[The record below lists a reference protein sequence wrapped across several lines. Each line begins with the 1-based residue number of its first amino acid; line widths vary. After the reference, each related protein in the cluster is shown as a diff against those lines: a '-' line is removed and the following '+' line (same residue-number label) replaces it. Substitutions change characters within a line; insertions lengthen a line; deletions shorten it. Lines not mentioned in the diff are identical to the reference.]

1 MRAVSRLSG
10 TLALSPSDL
19 VLTILNRTCT
29 QCETFQCIPHAQP
42 TSSGGLSKGGLA
54 GAVVGALLFMVAIGV
69 LALWYRRRLLV
80 KAEQETSLTPKA
92 KDVPARAEDVLNRPD
107 PNEKPDAVVTP
118 TPNNN
123 PAGAQSTLT
132 YGSYDTNVVMGQ
144 AICSPSQI
152 LSTVHNPFDDAQS
165 IQTTGTHGSNVI
177 QIALVPPVDPPS
189 TPSSPSLLPN
199 RPERSP
205 DLNLEHLSVS
215 QSDLRSDTASNLTT
229 NTHRHS
235 YLTSASTGSDFL
247 NEVPMIITP
256 VRSQVRQVLG
266 VVKAEVIRA
275 PQSPGQQSSL
285 RTSASSRP
293 PVRSPLANTS
303 FGPADVLKEE
313 EQEVVVNG
321 GNPFTDEHTPHLS
334 PDVSSTFGVHGS
346 TASTISDWTPT
357 APSQP
362 WNDRPTSVN
371 TQADSIIADI
381 GSATRVNVGLLTPTT
396 ATPMTADTSTSL
408 HRMASA
414 RLVSPPTNGNKAVG
428 TLEQQ
433 QQRAFSRFQD
443 SYRDSSGSN
452 LSAASAGEDSI
463 LESFPFVPPSPIS
476 GIPARSPRSPTDV
489 APPRPEQEQVEDPT
503 LPPPPDRK
511 ALGMSTGSQI
521 STLSA
526 GLGSFPFQIDSSE
539 QRSSTSSNLPPG
551 RQRAS
556 LDTLALTADLSSYPL
571 GFDKELQENYP
582 LRKM

>member
-1 MRAVSRLSG
+1 
-10 TLALSPSDL
+10 
-19 VLTILNRTCT
+19 
-29 QCETFQCIPHAQP
+29 
-42 TSSGGLSKGGLA
+42 
-54 GAVVGALLFMVAIGV
+54 MVAVCV
-69 LALWYRRRLLV
+69 LALWYRRRLLAKAKRQSLAP
-80 KAEQETSLTPKA
+80 KAEDA
-92 KDVPARAEDVLNRPD
+92 PARAEDVLNRPD
-107 PNEKPDAVVTP
+107 PNEKPDSVVVVPNP
-118 TPNNN
+118 TNA
-123 PAGAQSTLT
+123 AGAKSTLT
-132 YGSYDTNVVMGQ
+132 YGSYETNVVMGQ

-152 LSTVHNPFDDAQS
+152 LSVVHNPFDDAQS

-177 QIALVPPVDPPS
+177 QIALVPPVNPPS
-189 TPSSPSLLPN
+189 TLSSPPSSPN
-199 RPERSP
+199 RPGRSP
-205 DLNLEHLSVS
+205 DLNLEHLSIS
-215 QSDLRSDTASNLTT
+215 QSDLRSDTTSNLTAEG
-229 NTHRHS
+229 NRRQS
-235 YLTSASTGSDFL
+235 YLTSASYGSDFL

-256 VRSQVRQVLG
+256 VRGQVRQVLG

-275 PQSPGQQSSL
+275 PLSPGQQSSL
-285 RTSASSRP
+285 RTSANARP

-303 FGPADVLKEE
+303 FGPGDVLKE
-313 EQEVVVNG
+313 EQEVVVVN
-321 GNPFTDEHTPHLS
+321 GNPFNDENTPHMS

-346 TASTISDWTPT
+346 TASTISDWTPS

-362 WNDRPTSVN
+362 WNDRPTSVT

-381 GSATRVNVGLLTPTT
+381 GSATRVNVGLITPMTMTTPTT
-396 ATPMTADTSTSL
+396 IETPTSL

-414 RLVSPPTNGNKAVG
+414 RLVPPPTNGNKPVG

-433 QQRAFSRFQD
+433 QQRAFSRFQE
-443 SYRDSSGSN
+443 SYRDSNGSA

-476 GIPARSPRSPTDV
+476 GIPSRSPRSPVDLPPPPPKSEGQDATDD
-489 APPRPEQEQVEDPT
+489 AA

-511 ALGMSTGSQI
+511 TLGMSTGSQI

-539 QRSSTSSNLPPG
+539 PRNSTSSNLPPG

>member
-1 MRAVSRLSG
+1 MAAVG
-10 TLALSPSDL
+10 
-19 VLTILNRTCT
+19 VILW
-29 QCETFQCIPHAQP
+29 
-42 TSSGGLSKGGLA
+42 
-54 GAVVGALLFMVAIGV
+54 
-69 LALWYRRRLLV
+69 WYRRRLLA
-80 KAEQETSLTPKA
+80 KAEQNDAPPVPPV

-107 PNEKPDAVVTP
+107 PNEKPDPPVVLP
-118 TPNNN
+118 SQNNS
-123 PAGAQSTLT
+123 PAARSTLT
-132 YGSYDTNVVMGQ
+132 YGSYDTNVIMGQ
-144 AICSPSQI
+144 AIGSPVPSQVASI
-152 LSTVHNPFDDAQS
+152 AHNPFDDTQS

-177 QIALVPPVDPPS
+177 QIALVPPVNPPS
-189 TPSSPSLLPN
+189 TLSNTSSSPN

-205 DLNLEHLSVS
+205 DLNLEHLTVS
-215 QSDLRSDTASNLTT
+215 QSDSGSNTPT
-229 NTHRHS
+229 SNVTGGNHRHS
-235 YLTSASTGSDFL
+235 YLTSASCGSDFL

-275 PQSPGQQSSL
+275 PSSPGQQSSL
-285 RTSASSRP
+285 RSSASSRP

-303 FGPADVLKEE
+303 FGPADILKE
-313 EQEVVVNG
+313 EQEVSANA
-321 GNPFTDEHTPHLS
+321 NPFGDEHTPHLS

-346 TASTISDWTPT
+346 NASTVSDWTPS
-357 APSQP
+357 APAQP
-362 WNDRPTSVN
+362 WNDRPASVD
-371 TQADSIIADI
+371 TQAGSIIADI
-381 GSATRVNVGLLTPTT
+381 GSATRVNVGLI
-396 ATPMTADTSTSL
+396 TPMSTPMSTDTTGSL

-414 RLVSPPTNGNKAVG
+414 RLVSPPTDENKTTG

-433 QQRAFSRFQD
+433 QQRAFTRFQEC
-443 SYRDSSGSN
+443 YRDSSGSV

-476 GIPARSPRSPTDV
+476 GIPTRGPRSPTDV
-489 APPRPEQEQVEDPT
+489 TPPPSKSEGQESVDDAA

-511 ALGMSTGSQI
+511 TLGMSTGSQL

-526 GLGSFPFQIDSSE
+526 GLGSFPFQIETSE
-539 QRSSTSSNLPPG
+539 RRDSTSSNPNQNPPG

>member
-1 MRAVSRLSG
+1 M
-10 TLALSPSDL
+10 
-19 VLTILNRTCT
+19 
-29 QCETFQCIPHAQP
+29 AQP
-42 TSSGGLSKGGLA
+42 APAPSGGVSKGALA
-54 GAVVGALLFMVAIGV
+54 GAVVGTILFVVAVGV
-69 LALWYRRRLLV
+69 ILWWYRRRLLA
-80 KAEQETSLTPKA
+80 KARQSDPPPTPQA

-107 PNEKPDAVVTP
+107 PNEKPDPPVVVPHQNTAV
-118 TPNNN
+118 
-123 PAGAQSTLT
+123 GAQSTLT
-132 YGSYDTNVVMGQ
+132 YGSYETNVIMGQ
-144 AICSPSQI
+144 AIGSPSHSHAASI
-152 LSTVHNPFDDAQS
+152 AHNPFDDTQS

-177 QIALVPPVDPPS
+177 QIALVPPVNPPS
-189 TPSSPSLLPN
+189 TVSSGPSSPN

-205 DLNLEHLSVS
+205 GLNLEHLSVS
-215 QSDLRSDTASNLTT
+215 QSDLRSSTSTGDLTDG
-229 NTHRHS
+229 NRRHS
-235 YLTSASTGSDFL
+235 HLTNASYGSDFL

-275 PQSPGQQSSL
+275 PSSPSQQSSL
-285 RTSASSRP
+285 RSSPASRP

-313 EQEVVVNG
+313 EQEVSVN
-321 GNPFTDEHTPHLS
+321 GNPFTDEHTPRLS
-334 PDVSSTFGVHGS
+334 PGVSSTFGVHGS
-346 TASTISDWTPT
+346 NASTISDWTPSV
-357 APSQP
+357 PSQP
-362 WNDRPTSVN
+362 WNDRPTSVG
-371 TQADSIIADI
+371 TQAGSIIADI
-381 GSATRVNVGLLTPTT
+381 GSATRVNVGLMTP
-396 ATPMTADTSTSL
+396 ATTSTTIDTPGSL

-414 RLVSPPTNGNKAVG
+414 RLVPPPTNGVKPVG

-433 QQRAFSRFQD
+433 QQRAFSRFQE
-443 SYRDSSGSN
+443 SYRDSSGSV

-476 GIPARSPRSPTDV
+476 GIPTRSPRSPIDVTPPSKSEGHELTDD
-489 APPRPEQEQVEDPT
+489 AT

-511 ALGMSTGSQI
+511 TLGMSTGSQI

-526 GLGSFPFQIDSSE
+526 GLGSFPFQIESPEPRD
-539 QRSSTSSNLPPG
+539 STSSSLPPG

>member
-1 MRAVSRLSG
+1 
-10 TLALSPSDL
+10 
-19 VLTILNRTCT
+19 
-29 QCETFQCIPHAQP
+29 
-42 TSSGGLSKGGLA
+42 
-54 GAVVGALLFMVAIGV
+54 MVATGV
-69 LALWYRRRLLV
+69 LVLWYRRRLLA
-80 KAEQETSLTPKA
+80 KAKQQSLPSVPKA
-92 KDVPARAEDVLNRPD
+92 GDAPARAEDVLNRPD
-107 PNEKPDAVVTP
+107 PNEKPDSVVVAP
-118 TPNNN
+118 VPNNT
-123 PAGAQSTLT
+123 AGAQSTLT

-189 TPSSPSLLPN
+189 TVSGPPSSPT

-215 QSDLRSDTASNLTT
+215 QSDLRSDATSTLTEG
-229 NTHRHS
+229 NHRNS
-235 YLTSASTGSDFL
+235 YLTSASYGSDFL

-256 VRSQVRQVLG
+256 VRGQVRQVLG
-266 VVKAEVIRA
+266 VVKAEVIQA
-275 PQSPGQQSSL
+275 PLSPGQQSSL
-285 RTSASSRP
+285 RASTNSRP

-303 FGPADVLKEE
+303 FGPADILKEE
-313 EQEVVVNG
+313 EQEVTVN
-321 GNPFTDEHTPHLS
+321 GNPFADEHTPHLS

-346 TASTISDWTPT
+346 TASTISEWTPS
-357 APSQP
+357 APLQP
-362 WNDRPTSVN
+362 WSDRPTSVN

-381 GSATRVNVGLLTPTT
+381 GSATRVNVGLMTPTT
-396 ATPMTADTSTSL
+396 TPMTADTPMSL

-433 QQRAFSRFQD
+433 QQRAFSRFQE
-443 SYRDSSGSN
+443 SYRDSSGSV

-476 GIPARSPRSPTDV
+476 GIPARSPRSPIEVTQQ
-489 APPRPEQEQVEDPT
+489 PSKPQGQESDDDPT
-503 LPPPPDRK
+503 LPPPPGRK
-511 ALGMSTGSQI
+511 TLGLSTGSQI

-539 QRSSTSSNLPPG
+539 PRNSTSSNLPPG

>member
-1 MRAVSRLSG
+1 
-10 TLALSPSDL
+10 
-19 VLTILNRTCT
+19 
-29 QCETFQCIPHAQP
+29 
-42 TSSGGLSKGGLA
+42 
-54 GAVVGALLFMVAIGV
+54 MVAICV

-80 KAEQETSLTPKA
+80 KAEQETALTPKA

-107 PNEKPDAVVTP
+107 PNEKPDAVVVSN
-118 TPNNN
+118 PNNN

-132 YGSYDTNVVMGQ
+132 YGSYDTNVVMGR

-152 LSTVHNPFDDAQS
+152 LSTVPNPFDDAQS

-189 TPSSPSLLPN
+189 TISGPSLLPN

-215 QSDLRSDTASNLTT
+215 QSDLRSDSASDLTAG
-229 NTHRHS
+229 THRHS
-235 YLTSASTGSDFL
+235 YLTNASTGSDFL

-275 PQSPGQQSSL
+275 PQSPSQQSSL

-321 GNPFTDEHTPHLS
+321 NPFTDEHTPHLS

-346 TASTISDWTPT
+346 TASTISDWTPA
-357 APSQP
+357 APPRP
-362 WNDRPTSVN
+362 WDDRPASIN

-381 GSATRVNVGLLTPTT
+381 GSATRVNVGLFTPT

-414 RLVSPPTNGNKAVG
+414 RLVSPPTNGHKALG

-433 QQRAFSRFQD
+433 QQRAFSLFQD
-443 SYRDSSGSN
+443 GHRDSSGSN

-489 APPRPEQEQVEDPT
+489 APPRSEGQGQIEDPS

-526 GLGSFPFQIDSSE
+526 GLGSFPFQIESSE
-539 QRSSTSSNLPPG
+539 PRSSTSSNLPPG

>member
-1 MRAVSRLSG
+1 
-10 TLALSPSDL
+10 
-19 VLTILNRTCT
+19 
-29 QCETFQCIPHAQP
+29 
-42 TSSGGLSKGGLA
+42 
-54 GAVVGALLFMVAIGV
+54 MVAICV

-80 KAEQETSLTPKA
+80 KAEQESSLTPKA

-107 PNEKPDAVVTP
+107 PNEKPDAVVAP
-118 TPNNN
+118 DPNN
-123 PAGAQSTLT
+123 AVGARSTLT
-132 YGSYDTNVVMGQ
+132 NGSYETNVVMGQ

-165 IQTTGTHGSNVI
+165 IQTAGTHGSNVI
-177 QIALVPPVDPPS
+177 QIALVPPVDPHSTVS
-189 TPSSPSLLPN
+189 TPLSSSPN
-199 RPERSP
+199 RPERTP
-205 DLNLEHLSVS
+205 DLNLEHVSVS
-215 QSDLRSDTASNLTT
+215 QSDLRSDTASNLTAG
-229 NTHRHS
+229 THRHS
-235 YLTSASTGSDFL
+235 YLTNASNGSDFL

-303 FGPADVLKEE
+303 FGPADVVKEE
-313 EQEVVVNG
+313 EQDVVVN
-321 GNPFTDEHTPHLS
+321 GNPFTDENTPHLS

-346 TASTISDWTPT
+346 TASTISDWTPS
-357 APSQP
+357 APFKP
-362 WNDRPTSVN
+362 WSDRPESIN

-381 GSATRVNVGLLTPTT
+381 GSATRVNVGLLTPT
-396 ATPMTADTSTSL
+396 ATPVTAHTPTSL

-414 RLVSPPTNGNKAVG
+414 RLVSPPTNGNKALG

-433 QQRAFSRFQD
+433 QQRAFTRFQE

-476 GIPARSPRSPTDV
+476 GIPARSPRSPIDV
-489 APPRPEQEQVEDPT
+489 APPRSKLEGQEQVDDPI
-503 LPPPPDRK
+503 LPPPPGRK

-539 QRSSTSSNLPPG
+539 PRDSTSSDLPPG

>member
-1 MRAVSRLSG
+1 
-10 TLALSPSDL
+10 
-19 VLTILNRTCT
+19 
-29 QCETFQCIPHAQP
+29 
-42 TSSGGLSKGGLA
+42 
-54 GAVVGALLFMVAIGV
+54 MVAIGV

-80 KAEQETSLTPKA
+80 KAEQESSPTTKT

-107 PNEKPDAVVTP
+107 PNEKPDAVVATN
-118 TPNNN
+118 PNN
-123 PAGAQSTLT
+123 ATGAQSTLT
-132 YGSYDTNVVMGQ
+132 YGSYDNNVVMGQ

-189 TPSSPSLLPN
+189 TVSSHSLLPN

-215 QSDLRSDTASNLTT
+215 QSDLRSDSASNLTAG
-229 NTHRHS
+229 THRHS
-235 YLTSASTGSDFL
+235 YLTNASNGSDFL

-275 PQSPGQQSSL
+275 PQSPSQQSSL
-285 RTSASSRP
+285 RASAGSRP

-303 FGPADVLKEE
+303 FGPSDVLKEE

-321 GNPFTDEHTPHLS
+321 NPFGDEHTPHLS

-346 TASTISDWTPT
+346 TASTISDWTPS
-357 APSQP
+357 APPQP
-362 WNDRPTSVN
+362 WKDRPASLN

-396 ATPMTADTSTSL
+396 APNTADTTTGL
-408 HRMASA
+408 RRMASA
-414 RLVSPPTNGNKAVG
+414 RLVSPPTDGNKSVG

-433 QQRAFSRFQD
+433 QQRAFTRFQGG
-443 SYRDSSGSN
+443 YRDSSGSN

-489 APPRPEQEQVEDPT
+489 APPRPQSEEQVDDPS

-511 ALGMSTGSQI
+511 TLGMSGGSQI

-539 QRSSTSSNLPPG
+539 MRSSTSSNLPPG

-571 GFDKELQENYP
+571 GFDKESQENYP